1 MYALRF
7 FIGLFEA
14 CSFPGYIAMLGNWY
28 GPKELTKRLAILL
41 QIESIASMF
50 SGYLQAGL
58 YSSMN
63 GRAGLA
69 GWRWLFIMDAIIS
82 FPIAIWGYF
91 GLPDRPDN
99 TRAFYF
105 SEEVSA
111 THVIVA
117 EDVAKRL

>member
-14 CSFPGYIAMLGNWY
+14 CAFPGYIAMLGSWY

-41 QIESIASMF
+41 QIESIAGMF

-58 YSSMN
+58 YESMD

-69 GWRWLFIMDAIIS
+69 GWRWLFIMDAVIS
-82 FPIAIWGYF
+82 FPIAIWGFF
-91 GLPDRPDN
+91 GLPDLPHN

-105 SEEVSA
+105 SPDVSNEISLS
-111 THVIVA
+111 TT
-117 EDVAKRL
+117 DVADT